1 MSPWW
6 PKMGTKKIIPLLS
19 IKSSPVDKE
28 ASNPKIHKTDPPK
41 VGILIQNTI
50 LKFSKTKN
58 QTHKIPLKLKKIKN
72 IYKEA
77 SNQKV
82 L

>member
-1 MSPWW
+1 MKIFFKTGP
-6 PKMGTKKIIPLLS
+6 TKSGNSDTKYNLEI
-19 IKSSPVDKE
+19 
-28 ASNPKIHKTDPPK
+28 
-41 VGILIQNTI
+41 
-50 LKFSKTKN
+50 FKTKN
-58 QTHKIPLKLKKIKN
+58 ENKKDPLKLKKIKN